1 MSQKSLNLQTKS
13 PVHLGGQRG
22 LESATPQTNGN
33 QPMGTVTPI
42 NAVSKIAIANTELPI
57 IEYQGQRVVTL
68 AMIDQVHQRPEGTA
82 RRTFSD
88 NRNRLI
94 EGEDF
99 YLIDYSQKDVLRTFG
114 IEVPPRGLT
123 VFAESGYL
131 MLVKTFSDDL
141 AWQVQR
147 QLVKGYFKAK
157 TTQAA
162 PIPPRPKAP
171 SISSAFKSCMAM
183 AKLIG
188 LEGNQAILSADR
200 ATRKLV
206 GESPLELLEATL
218 TAPVQQVTLTP
229 TQIGKEL
236 DPSVSAQKVNE
247 LLEVLLGFQIKVSG
261 VWVATEK
268 GAPHCEVI
276 DTSKRH
282 NDGSTIKQIKWYAS
296 VLELIQAKGEA
307 A

>member
-1 MSQKSLNLQTKS
+1 MSQKSLNPQTKS

-22 LESATPQTNGN
+22 LESSNPNQHKEN
-33 QPMGTVTPI
+33 QPVNMLTP
-42 NAVSKIAIANTELPI
+42 NPRPAQTMSSREIAELTGK
-57 IEYQGQRVVTL
+57 EHKHVKR
-68 AMIDQVHQRPEGTA
+68 DC
-82 RRTFSD
+82 
-88 NRNRLI
+88 
-94 EGEDF
+94 
-99 YLIDYSQKDVLRTFG
+99 
-114 IEVPPRGLT
+114 EVM
-123 VFAESGYL
+123 FAELELDSEGYAQNWTHPQNGQTYTEYL
-131 MLVKTFSDDL
+131 LPYELVQTLITGYSIKLRHAVIQRLNELEGKVSQPTRP
-141 AWQVQR
+141 AVQ
-147 QLVKGYFKAK
+147 
-157 TTQAA
+157 
-162 PIPPRPKAP
+162 PRPKAP

-236 DPSVSAQKVNE
+236 APSVSAQKVNE
-247 LLEVLLGFQIKVSG
+247 LLEALGFQVKVSG
-261 VWVATEK
+261 VWAATEK

-282 NDGSTIKQIKWYAS
+282 NDGSMVKQIKWYAS
-296 VLELIQAKGEA
+296 VLDQIMFA
-307 A
+307 

>member
-1 MSQKSLNLQTKS
+1 
-13 PVHLGGQRG
+13 
-22 LESATPQTNGN
+22 
-33 QPMGTVTPI
+33 MGTVTPI

-236 DPSVSAQKVNE
+236 VPSVSAQKVND
-247 LLEVLLGFQIKVSG
+247 LLEALGFQVKVSG
-261 VWVATEK
+261 VWAATEK

-282 NDGSTIKQIKWYAS
+282 NDGSMIKQIKWYAS
-296 VLELIQAKGEA
+296 VLDQIMFA
-307 A
+307 

>member
-1 MSQKSLNLQTKS
+1 MSLQKPLEMKSPDCSSSQGLDLVNPQTKGS
-13 PVHLGGQRG
+13 K
-22 LESATPQTNGN
+22 
-33 QPMGTVTPI
+33 PMDTVAPI

-57 IEYQGQRVVTL
+57 VEYQGQRVVTL

-82 RRTFSD
+82 RRNFNTNKD
-88 NRNRLI
+88 RLI
-94 EGEDF
+94 EGEDYF
-99 YLIDYSQKDVLRTFG
+99 KVCADEIRMHKICSISAKSHEDVTLL
-114 IEVPPRGLT
+114 P
-123 VFAESGYL
+123 ESGYL
-131 MLVKTFSDDL
+131 MLVKSFTDDL

-157 TTQAA
+157 TAQPA
-162 PIPPRPKAP
+162 PITPRPKAP

-229 TQIGKEL
+229 TQLGKEL

-247 LLEVLLGFQIKVSG
+247 LLEVLGFQIKVSG